1 MKRTAVLLIKFI
13 SCVIA
18 FAIAL
23 DLFFDATITDILS
36 FSLFVTITS
45 YMLGDRIIL
54 PNFGNVPA
62 AIVDFLLTYMSVW
75 IFGSIL
81 LDNYLQIAWG
91 SIISAVL
98 ITGVEVFI
106 HLYLLTRLSVD
117 QAKERPQ
124 IHFNRKLA
132 YGTEFAEE
140 QDIRDQKPPEE

>member
-1 MKRTAVLLIKFI
+1 MKHTTVLLLKFI
-13 SCVIA
+13 ICVIA

-36 FSLFVTITS
+36 FSVFVTLVS

-62 AIVDFLLTYMSVW
+62 AIVEFLLTYMSVW

-91 SIISAVL
+91 SIISAIL
-98 ITGVEVFI
+98 ITGAEIFI
-106 HLYLLTRLSVD
+106 HLYLLNYLAANQT
-117 QAKERPQ
+117 KERPQ
-124 IHFNRKLA
+124 IHFNRRLA

-140 QDIRDQKPPEE
+140 QDIRDKKPPEE